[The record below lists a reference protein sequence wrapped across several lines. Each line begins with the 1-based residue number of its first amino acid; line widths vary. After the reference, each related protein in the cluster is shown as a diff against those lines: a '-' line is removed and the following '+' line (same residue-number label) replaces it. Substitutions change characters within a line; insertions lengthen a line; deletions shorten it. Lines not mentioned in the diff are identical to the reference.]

1 MSIRRSPKS
10 DGRKYK
16 LEFKHDVTSKLHPH
30 PFRECTVCFIRDAS
44 SESPGDGT
52 HPVIAHGYVVRHF
65 RDAPNREAARKA
77 ALAKALASLDST
89 EATATLPGADWRERA
104 IARTASLKARRREF
118 WEAYLNRRDRKV
130 RNQGATS

>member
-1 MSIRRSPKS
+1 MKVEY

-77 ALAKALASLDST
+77 ALAKALVLLDAIAIGY
-89 EATATLPGADWRERA
+89 ATATPGA
-104 IARTASLKARRREF
+104 LKARRREF
-118 WEAYLNRRDRKV
+118 WEVYLNRRDRKV
-130 RNQGATS
+130 RNQGAT